1 MRILAIRGEN
11 LASLGQPFSIDFES
25 EPLAGTGLFAIT
37 GETGSGKSTILDALC
52 LALYGA
58 YPRFSESQQDA
69 LPDPSGAKAS
79 ISDGATILRRGAGS
93 GYAEVDFI
101 GRDTRRY
108 RARWEA
114 RRARRKPD
122 GAIQGALRSLYVV
135 QGSILTPIANSKTE
149 VLRIVETQTGLTFE
163 QFCRTVL
170 LPQGEF
176 DSFLLAQ
183 RNERGALLE
192 KITGTEIYGRISK
205 IVYEGTRKLRADAE
219 QLETE
224 LTNLGLLS
232 AEERATIEQTI
243 STLAQEVAAKT
254 GEQRVWQARISHFDN
269 LAQAKERQVAAEEAL
284 REARESANLAA
295 PDRIHLKMLQIVEP
309 LRSLRERLT
318 LALARKA
325 PAELRDEQA
334 KATLR
339 QIQLDANSAKDV
351 LVTARAENDAAET
364 TFRNFGPIWDEAAR
378 LDVER
383 TNAQAEARAAHAA
396 ADTARKNLIAL
407 ETELGTA
414 TGQLGR
420 ISLELE
426 TAATSLEAQ
435 SGLFPI
441 ADQLNQIEALFAR
454 YTNNATEAQLFKKQQ
469 KTAEGTAAKL
479 RESLAAC
486 VLQVETETGIQ
497 RAAFN
502 AAQTTQRKLDE
513 SDEAKWQMEEGDL
526 TTPQDNARNLD
537 LFAGRYRTATA
548 TLQSAGVEHEMATTA
563 IADATAR
570 IQSAESS
577 QLEQTTRREEIQRN
591 VDLVKESLDQ
601 RSAHL
606 RSLLID
612 GEHCPICGATEH
624 PYTAP
629 GTKDALT
636 ELAEKLRKERV
647 SIDEALALS
656 GRSLQ
661 RATADRTA
669 AEGRAQ
675 NAARN
680 ETKARGEI
688 QFVSGEF
695 HTLRSAMEIV
705 CAKFNLGALLPETLA
720 EGTESV
726 DLIAQL
732 AAKTQERR
740 AHAHGQVTAIQ
751 GLRRQLDTA
760 NAASRE
766 AQARLN
772 AAVTRRDAA
781 NASLHEAEL
790 QVVTTTEGAKQ
801 ATARL
806 SDTEAELTPF
816 LDAARISVDSLRGNT
831 AAALT
836 SLRGTASEL
845 AKLRSRTAELSAR
858 KDQLTGK
865 QKELESSRQTL
876 AERGREA
883 DADVT
888 RRDETL
894 RQVSEARAQ
903 LLDGEETG
911 PHRTRINAERR
922 RAQDALQSAQ
932 TTDSSLAAQLAAAME
947 HERGAATELAQ
958 SLAEIGEAERAYRD
972 GCSSAEIETPRADEL
987 LATTAH
993 EKESLQI
1000 RLETLDRTVQNAEA
1014 TLEER
1019 RSVLQGLS
1027 TAESESLDRASLAA
1041 VLDQLTA
1048 ELNLASQRI
1057 GDRKGR
1063 LNHDDGLRMTAADL
1077 RCRSEGKAAEL
1088 GTWQQVEDAIGSA
1101 NGDRFRTFAQSLTL
1115 DQLVELAN
1123 EHLDSFSK
1131 RYHLFRSPD
1140 ADLSLHVV
1148 DIEMGEE
1155 HRAIRSL
1162 SGGERFLVSLSLALA
1177 LSGLDGREFSVDTLF
1192 IDEGFGGLD
1201 GDALDVAITAL
1212 ETLHGRGR
1220 KVGVITHVAAMIES
1234 IPVQI
1239 KVDKLG
1245 AGSSKVRVQLAGG

>member
-11 LASLGQPFSIDFES
+11 LASLGQPFSIDFET

-69 LPDPSGAKAS
+69 LPDPSGAKVS
-79 ISDGATILRRGAGS
+79 ISDGGTILRRGTGS

-101 GRDTRRY
+101 GRDTQRY

-114 RRARRKPD
+114 RRARKKPN
-122 GAIQGALRSLYVV
+122 GAIQGALRSLHIM
-135 QGSILTPIANSKTE
+135 QGSALTPVANSKTE
-149 VLRIVETQTGLTFE
+149 VLRIVEAQTGLTFE

-205 IVYEGTRKLRADAE
+205 MVYEGTRKLRADAE

-232 AEERATIEQTI
+232 SEERAKIEQAI
-243 STLAQEVAAKT
+243 ATLEQDVATKT
-254 GEQRVWQARISHFDN
+254 GEQRAWQARISHLDN
-269 LAQAKERQVAAEEAL
+269 LTQAQQRQAAAEQVL
-284 REARESANLAA
+284 REARETANLAA
-295 PDRIHLKMLQIVEP
+295 PDRIRLRMLQIVEP

-318 LALARKA
+318 LALGRKA

-339 QIQLDANSAKDV
+339 QTQLDANNAKGI

-364 TFRNFGPIWDEAAR
+364 TFRNCGPIWDEAAR

-383 TNAQAEARAAHAA
+383 TNAQTEARAAHAA
-396 ADTARKNLIAL
+396 AEIARKNQSAL
-407 ETELGTA
+407 ETELSGVTER
-414 TGQLGR
+414 LGR
-420 ISLELE
+420 ISFELE
-426 TAATSLEAQ
+426 SAATDLGTR
-435 SGLFPI
+435 SGLFLI
-441 ADQLNQIEALFAR
+441 ADLLSQIETHFAR
-454 YTNNATEAQLFKKQQ
+454 YESSTTEAMGFREQQ
-469 KTAEGTAAKL
+469 KTAEETASKL

-486 VLQVETETGIQ
+486 VLKVETETGLQ
-497 RAAFN
+497 RAASD
-502 AAQTTQRKLDE
+502 AAQATQRKLDE
-513 SDEAKWQMEEGDL
+513 SDEAKWQTEEAEL
-526 TTPQDNARNLD
+526 TTLQDNARNLE

-548 TLQSAGVEHEMATTA
+548 TLQSARAEHEAATTA

-570 IQSAESS
+570 IQSTESS
-577 QLEQTTRREEIQRN
+577 QLEQTSRREEIQRN
-591 VDLVKESLDQ
+591 TDLIKESLDQ

-606 RSLLID
+606 RSLLVD
-612 GEHCPICGATEH
+612 GKHCPICGATEH

-636 ELAEKLRKERV
+636 DLADKFRKERV
-647 SIDEALALS
+647 SVDEALAQS
-656 GRSLQ
+656 GRNLQ

-675 NAARN
+675 NAGRN
-680 ETKARGEI
+680 ETQATSEI
-688 QFVSGEF
+688 RSLNGEF
-695 HTLRSAMEIV
+695 RALRSATKTL
-705 CAKFNLGALLPETLA
+705 CARLDLSALLPETLT

-732 AAKTQERR
+732 TAKAQERR
-740 AHAHGQVTAIQ
+740 TLAHGKATAIQ
-751 GLRRQLDTA
+751 GLRRQLDAA
-760 NAASRE
+760 NTASRE
-766 AQARLN
+766 AQTRLN
-772 AAVTRRDAA
+772 AAVTQRDAA
-781 NASLHEAEL
+781 KAFLHEAEL
-790 QVVTTTEGAKQ
+790 QVVTATEGVRQ

-806 SDTEAELTPF
+806 NDIEAELTPF
-816 LDAARISVDSLRGNT
+816 LDAAGISVDSLRGNA
-831 AAALT
+831 AAALA
-836 SLRGTASEL
+836 SLSGTASEI
-845 AKLRSRTAELSAR
+845 ASLRSRTAELSAQ
-858 KDQLTGK
+858 KDQLAGK
-865 QKELESSRQTL
+865 QKELETSRQTL

-911 PHRTRINAERR
+911 HHRTRINAERL
-922 RAQDALQSAQ
+922 RAQKALQSAQ
-932 TTDSSLAAQLAAAME
+932 TSNSSLAAQLAAAME
-947 HERGAATELAQ
+947 HERGAATELEQ

-972 GCSSAEIETPRADEL
+972 GCTSAEIETTRADEL
-987 LATTAH
+987 LATTAN
-993 EKESLQI
+993 EKEALQI
-1000 RLETLDRTVQNAEA
+1000 RLNTLDRAVQNAEA

-1019 RSVLQGLS
+1019 RSVLQCLL
-1027 TAESESLDRASLAA
+1027 TAESERLDRASLAA

-1048 ELNLASQRI
+1048 ELNLASQSI

-1077 RCRSEGKAAEL
+1077 RRRSEGKAAEL

-1123 EHLDSFSK
+1123 EHLDSFSR

-1140 ADLSLHVV
+1140 ADLSLHAV

-1177 LSGLDGREFSVDTLF
+1177 LAGLDGREFSVDTLF